1 MGFRSALV
9 PAVTPESAG
18 NSRVLDGMRVVDVDN
33 IARALSL
40 LGLEKGDSATQA
52 LP

>member
-18 NSRVLDGMRVVDVDN
+18 SSRVLDGMRVVDVDN

-40 LGLEKGDSATQA
+40 LGLEKPDSQQTS

>member
-1 MGFRSALV
+1 
-9 PAVTPESAG
+9 
-18 NSRVLDGMRVVDVDN
+18 VVDVDN

-40 LGLEKGDSATQA
+40 LGLEKGDNATEA